1 MPTSGASGSGPAELF
16 APPLLAVENLS
27 AGYGGDAVVKGVD
40 LVVFAGKVACILGP
54 NGAGKSTIV
63 KAIVSGRTL
72 LGGRVVFQGEDVTG
86 RGASELTRRGVGYV
100 PQVRDC
106 FDTLTVRENLE
117 MGGYLLRRS
126 DVRDRVRGV
135 LGTFPALS
143 DMMGRRVVT
152 LSGGERK
159 MVAIGRVLMS
169 RPRLLIMDEPTAGLA
184 PSLATKVL
192 RDQVRILAETGVGV
206 LVVEQRAR
214 AMLEASDWAYIISGR
229 RVSVSGVAHEL
240 LERPDLGSLLLGT
253 SESTAATVGGG
264 EAQ

>member
-1 MPTSGASGSGPAELF
+1 
-16 APPLLAVENLS
+16 
-27 AGYGGDAVVKGVD
+27 
-40 LVVFAGKVACILGP
+40 
-54 NGAGKSTIV
+54 
-63 KAIVSGRTL
+63 
-72 LGGRVVFQGEDVTG
+72 
-86 RGASELTRRGVGYV
+86 
-100 PQVRDC
+100 
-106 FDTLTVRENLE
+106 
-117 MGGYLLRRS
+117 
-126 DVRDRVRGV
+126 
-135 LGTFPALS
+135 
-143 DMMGRRVVT
+143 
-152 LSGGERK
+152 
-159 MVAIGRVLMS
+159 
-169 RPRLLIMDEPTAGLA
+169 MDEPTAGLA